1 MSFGHKRWSAVL
13 LASALA
19 FSATSDAYA
28 RGFGGGGGGGHFGGG
43 GFGGGGGH
51 FGGFGGGGMRMGGFG
66 GGGMR
71 MGGFGGM
78 RMGGAHFGGMR
89 MGGMHVGGM
98 RMGHTA
104 FHSAG
109 HGFHV
114 GNRSFAHNGFGAHHF
129 AGSHANAA
137 HALGAHNL
145 GHAAAA
151 AGAAHLAGRNF
162 AHAGNLAHGPGNNW
176 HNNWHGHFPAT
187 FPGFRGWWGY
197 GWYGP
202 VFWPFAYDVLWAS
215 LFWPWYYDYPF
226 WAYGYPDIYAGLF
239 WPYGY
244 DDLGGYLAPGPG
256 PIAGSY
262 GGVSGPAVA
271 GGAGGAAPSTR
282 FARGAATGRQAEVT
296 GNLNQSC
303 GEDSKEVAGWPIDK
317 IEQTVN
323 PTADQR
329 VLLDDFANAS
339 IRAAQAIKEA
349 CPTNVSFAPTGRMDA
364 MQKRIAG
371 MVQAIDIVRQP
382 LGKFYDALSDE
393 QKARLNATTDQ
404 NDRSRSLANCG
415 AASSAT
421 QWPGERI
428 EKAVQPNAQQQVK
441 LDALKNAMAD
451 AANALSSA
459 CPASLPAT
467 PPARLDAI
475 AMRLNTMLQSVSTVR
490 GALDDFYNS
499 LSDEQKAQFNRI
511 GRQQQTAQQG

>member
-1 MSFGHKRWSAVL
+1 MRM
-13 LASALA
+13 
-19 FSATSDAYA
+19 
-28 RGFGGGGGGGHFGGG
+28 GGMHL
-43 GFGGGGGH
+43 
-51 FGGFGGGGMRMGGFG
+51 GGMRMGG
-66 GGGMR
+66 
-71 MGGFGGM
+71 
-78 RMGGAHFGGMR
+78 H
-89 MGGMHVGGM
+89 HVS
-98 RMGHTA
+98 A

-114 GNRSFAHNGFGAHHF
+114 GNRSFAHSGLGAHHF
-129 AGSHANAA
+129 AGSTARAHANANRALGA
-137 HALGAHNL
+137 HNIGAHNL

-151 AGAAHLAGRNF
+151 AGAAHLAGRNY
-162 AHAGNLAHGPGNNW
+162 AHAGNLNHGPGNW
-176 HNNWHGHFPAT
+176 HNNWHGRFPHP
-187 FPGFRGWWGY
+187 FPGFRGWWGV
-197 GWYGP
+197 GWFGP
-202 VFWPFAYDVLWAS
+202 VFWPFAYDVIWAS
-215 LFWPWYYDYPF
+215 LWWPWAYDWPF

-244 DDLGGYLAPGPG
+244 DDLAGYLPPGPG
-256 PIAGSY
+256 PIAGGYGGGSY
-262 GGVSGPAVA
+262 GGVGGPAVA
-271 GGAGGAAPSTR
+271 GAGGAAPSTR
-282 FARGAATGRQAEVT
+282 LARGAPTSRQAEVT
-296 GNLNQSC
+296 GQLTQSC

-349 CPTNVSFAPTGRMDA
+349 CPTAISFAPTGRMDA

-382 LGKFYDALSDE
+382 LGRFYDALSDE
-393 QKARLNATTDQ
+393 QKARLNAATDQ
-404 NDRSRSLANCG
+404 TDRSRSLA
-415 AASSAT
+415 
-421 QWPGERI
+421 
-428 EKAVQPNAQQQVK
+428 K

-451 AANALSSA
+451 AAGALSKA
-459 CPASLPAT
+459 CPTSLPAT

-475 AMRLNTMLQSVSTVR
+475 SSRLNTMLQSVSTVR